1 MVVWEPRMTSRT
13 NKRRTTCQGITLLEL
28 ILVMALMVVIA
39 SLAMPAMRGVFR
51 RQMLRK
57 AGEQI
62 RVEWAKAR
70 NAAMRSGRIMVFEYQ
85 VGASMYRIRPW
96 ARQTD
101 LVEGDLT
108 ALGTRPGSVGSALP
122 SNGTSPPT
130 VSPQPGMPLTP
141 STSGYLRQGRLPDGI
156 AFVGA
161 NVAGDARLQATVPE
175 AAAALSTPAPP
186 VVFYPDGTCS
196 KAQVVL
202 QNDTQRVVIVQ
213 TRSLTGSARLLEPL
227 PDGSIPGLP
236 STTGGAMP

>member
-1 MVVWEPRMTSRT
+1 MISRI

-70 NAAMRSGRIMVFEYQ
+70 NAAMRTGRIMVFEYQ
-85 VGASMYRIRPW
+85 VGAGTYQIRPW

-101 LVEGDLT
+101 LVEGDLST
-108 ALGTRPGSVGSALP
+108 LGTRPGSVGSALP
-122 SNGTSPPT
+122 SNGANPPS
-130 VSPQPGMPLTP
+130 VAPQPGMPLT
-141 STSGYLRQGRLPDGI
+141 SSAGGYLRQGRLPDGI

-161 NVAGDARLQATVPE
+161 NVAGDARLQATLPE
-175 AAAALSTPAPP
+175 AAAALATAAPP

-196 KAQVVL
+196 KAQVLL

-213 TRSLTGSARLLEPL
+213 TRSLTGSSRLLEPL

-236 STTGGAMP
+236 NTAGGSMP